1 MSDDLQPIT
10 QRLDKLINLVA
21 IGLTVDK
28 SQREQII
35 LLSKAG
41 FQPKEIA
48 GMLGTTPNTVRVEL
62 STSRNAKR
70 NRKK

>member
-1 MSDDLQPIT
+1 MSNDLLPIT

-21 IGLTVDK
+21 IGLTSDK
-28 SQREQII
+28 SQREQLV

-48 GMLGTTPNTVRVEL
+48 DMLGTTPNTIRVEL
-62 STSRNAKR
+62 STLRSAKK
-70 NRKK
+70 RKK